1 MNKEKNS
8 VIENNSHISRER
20 LYQEV
25 WAEPMTTVA
34 QRYKVSSSFLAR
46 ICTRL
51 NVPRPPRG
59 YWAMFAVGR
68 KMKQPPLPAVKPGD
82 ELEWARDGFAHR
94 APMAAPKPLEPT
106 RKRRLRRDIPD
117 RHPVFDNAKEL
128 ILEGRESRYGFLKP
142 RKHALVDVI
151 SSKDTLDRALDVANA
166 LYLSLEKRGH
176 TVELEPLGQRL
187 RRYAIDEREKV
198 NRADYYP
205 DNWSPSRS
213 TLVLIGSVAVGLT
226 LFEMSEYVEML
237 YQKGKYVRVSDLP
250 GKKPRRYYDS
260 SSWTSMQHVP
270 SGRLCLQAYSPYPRA
285 QWSRQW
291 REVKAGDFPRKLSGV
306 AKVLE
311 AEAAIIVKLV
321 EEGERKAEIERQ
333 EQEARHQEWLRE
345 KEIQRRER
353 ALQESRKELFE
364 IIDVWAE
371 VNKIVG
377 FFSDAELK
385 AAHLSD
391 EEKVVLLE
399 RLDRARKIV
408 GENDALELFRLW
420 KMPEER

>member
-1 MNKEKNS
+1 MNDGMSSTTDNAR
-8 VIENNSHISRER
+8 ISRER

-34 QRYKVSSSFLAR
+34 QRYNVSSSFLAR

-68 KMKQPPLPAVKPGD
+68 KMKQPPLPTVKPGD
-82 ELEWARDGFAHR
+82 ELEWARAGIARR
-94 APMAAPKPLEPT
+94 APMAVPKPPEPT

-117 RHPVFDNAKEL
+117 RHPLLDKAKEL

-142 RKHALVDVI
+142 RKHALVDVV

-176 TVELEPLGQRL
+176 TVELEPLGQHM
-187 RRYAIDEREKV
+187 RRYAVDEREKV
-198 NRADYYP
+198 NRVDYYP

-213 TLVLIGSVAVGLT
+213 TIVLIGTVAVGLT

-237 YQKGKYVRVSDLP
+237 YQKGKYVRITDLP

-333 EQEARHQEWLRE
+333 QREARHQEWLRE
-345 KEIQRRER
+345 EEIKRRQR
-353 ALQESRKELFE
+353 ALKDSREE
-364 IIDVWAE
+364 ILDIIEVWAE
-371 VNKIVG
+371 AKRVEEFFADIEQRAENLNGDEKEIV
-377 FFSDAELK
+377 
-385 AAHLSD
+385 
-391 EEKVVLLE
+391 LE
-399 RLDRARKIV
+399 RLKLARKMV
-408 GENDALELFRLW
+408 GDIDALRRFRSW
-420 KMPEER
+420 KAPDER